1 MVKAIGHSKN
11 ATDSLTWKEISQ
23 LFSQKTQ
30 SKTLSLS
37 NQHIPSVIPQTSDK
51 HLPGQALGIQRTSTK
66 SKSWTLIEMFS
77 KQGTWEMIWNLGGY
91 EIIKPRSPIL
101 QADSLPS
108 EPSGKPMKEQ
118 ARAMLNL
125 RVWLSTGQSQEN
137 NCQQSNL
144 SQSSN
149 FWKLPTC
156 VLQVLGH
163 LTV

>member
-1 MVKAIGHSKN
+1 
-11 ATDSLTWKEISQ
+11 
-23 LFSQKTQ
+23 
-30 SKTLSLS
+30 
-37 NQHIPSVIPQTSDK
+37 
-51 HLPGQALGIQRTSTK
+51 
-66 SKSWTLIEMFS
+66 
-77 KQGTWEMIWNLGGY
+77 MIWNLGGY